1 MLKMKIYYKNIRKSY
16 ILISQNVAFNLVRGT
31 RLELAW
37 YNHTPLK
44 RARLPIPPS
53 SLICAAFV
61 PRMIF
66 YHTAAVKVNMVFRF
80 LRTSLTPPGGRNYNR
95 NRTGGKRRVAWVKK
109 EERARMRRLARW
121 LLPPVLL
128 CAGYALWVGLTG
140 RGPACPI
147 HAALGLWC
155 PLCGAS
161 RMGLALLRLD
171 LPGALR
177 ANAVLLALLLPG
189 TIWGAVHAVRYV
201 RTGDGSVR
209 RWERALLWGAVGVLL
224 AGGVLRNLPAFA
236 FLAPH

>member
-1 MLKMKIYYKNIRKSY
+1 MRFLK
-16 ILISQNVAFNLVRGT
+16 LVRGT

>member
-1 MLKMKIYYKNIRKSY
+1 MGEKRGACAHAPAGP
-16 ILISQNVAFNLVRGT
+16 VAAAARAAVRGVCAVG
-31 RLELAW
+31 RP
-37 YNHTPLK
+37 Y
-44 RARLPIPPS
+44 RAR
-53 SLICAAFV
+53 
-61 PRMIF
+61 
-66 YHTAAVKVNMVFRF
+66 
-80 LRTSLTPPGGRNYNR
+80 
-95 NRTGGKRRVAWVKK
+95 
-109 EERARMRRLARW
+109 
-121 LLPPVLL
+121 
-128 CAGYALWVGLTG
+128 
-140 RGPACPI
+140 PACPI

>member
-1 MLKMKIYYKNIRKSY
+1 M
-16 ILISQNVAFNLVRGT
+16 
-31 RLELAW
+31 
-37 YNHTPLK
+37 
-44 RARLPIPPS
+44 
-53 SLICAAFV
+53 
-61 PRMIF
+61 
-66 YHTAAVKVNMVFRF
+66 
-80 LRTSLTPPGGRNYNR
+80 
-95 NRTGGKRRVAWVKK
+95 KK

-161 RMGLALLRLD
+161 RMGLALLRLAF
-171 LPGALR
+171 PGALR

-189 TIWGAVHAVRYV
+189 IIWGAVHAVRYV

>member
-1 MLKMKIYYKNIRKSY
+1 M
-16 ILISQNVAFNLVRGT
+16 
-31 RLELAW
+31 
-37 YNHTPLK
+37 
-44 RARLPIPPS
+44 
-53 SLICAAFV
+53 
-61 PRMIF
+61 
-66 YHTAAVKVNMVFRF
+66 
-80 LRTSLTPPGGRNYNR
+80 
-95 NRTGGKRRVAWVKK
+95 KK

-209 RWERALLWGAVGVLL
+209 RWERSLFWRRIERLCSRPKGFCFLCGLI
-224 AGGVLRNLPAFA
+224 AFPGDRSHA
-236 FLAPH
+236 IV

>member
-1 MLKMKIYYKNIRKSY
+1 
-16 ILISQNVAFNLVRGT
+16 
-31 RLELAW
+31 
-37 YNHTPLK
+37 
-44 RARLPIPPS
+44 
-53 SLICAAFV
+53 
-61 PRMIF
+61 
-66 YHTAAVKVNMVFRF
+66 
-80 LRTSLTPPGGRNYNR
+80 
-95 NRTGGKRRVAWVKK
+95 
-109 EERARMRRLARW
+109 MRRLARW

-236 FLAPH
+236 RPLQTHPNPRFRTAQPVPEAFVRPRVRHRRNAGYSLPRCRHFFPSCPHRPAPAAE

>member
-1 MLKMKIYYKNIRKSY
+1 M
-16 ILISQNVAFNLVRGT
+16 
-31 RLELAW
+31 
-37 YNHTPLK
+37 
-44 RARLPIPPS
+44 
-53 SLICAAFV
+53 
-61 PRMIF
+61 
-66 YHTAAVKVNMVFRF
+66 
-80 LRTSLTPPGGRNYNR
+80 
-95 NRTGGKRRVAWVKK
+95 KK

-177 ANAVLLALLLPG
+177 FAQPAGVRFFGAALSGCVPAQRDFVFYAGSLPF
-189 TIWGAVHAVRYV
+189 
-201 RTGDGSVR
+201 
-209 RWERALLWGAVGVLL
+209 RAIKVMPL
-224 AGGVLRNLPAFA
+224 
-236 FLAPH
+236 

>member
-1 MLKMKIYYKNIRKSY
+1 M
-16 ILISQNVAFNLVRGT
+16 
-31 RLELAW
+31 
-37 YNHTPLK
+37 
-44 RARLPIPPS
+44 
-53 SLICAAFV
+53 
-61 PRMIF
+61 
-66 YHTAAVKVNMVFRF
+66 
-80 LRTSLTPPGGRNYNR
+80 
-95 NRTGGKRRVAWVKK
+95 KK

-189 TIWGAVHAVRYV
+189 II
-201 RTGDGSVR
+201 
-209 RWERALLWGAVGVLL
+209 
-224 AGGVLRNLPAFA
+224 
-236 FLAPH
+236 

>member
-1 MLKMKIYYKNIRKSY
+1 M
-16 ILISQNVAFNLVRGT
+16 
-31 RLELAW
+31 
-37 YNHTPLK
+37 
-44 RARLPIPPS
+44 
-53 SLICAAFV
+53 
-61 PRMIF
+61 
-66 YHTAAVKVNMVFRF
+66 
-80 LRTSLTPPGGRNYNR
+80 
-95 NRTGGKRRVAWVKK
+95 KK

-209 RWERALLWGAVGVLL
+209 RWERALLWGGRGRA
-224 AGGVLRNLPAFA
+224 AGGRRFAQPAGIRFFGAALSGCVPAQRDFVFYAGSLPFRVIEVMLLFRKAHKYFMLHEQA
-236 FLAPH
+236 QGSTP

>member
-1 MLKMKIYYKNIRKSY
+1 
-16 ILISQNVAFNLVRGT
+16 
-31 RLELAW
+31 
-37 YNHTPLK
+37 
-44 RARLPIPPS
+44 
-53 SLICAAFV
+53 
-61 PRMIF
+61 
-66 YHTAAVKVNMVFRF
+66 
-80 LRTSLTPPGGRNYNR
+80 
-95 NRTGGKRRVAWVKK
+95 
-109 EERARMRRLARW
+109 MRRLARW

-147 HAALGLWC
+147 QAALGLWC

-224 AGGVLRNLPAFA
+224 AGGVLRNLPAVA

>member
-1 MLKMKIYYKNIRKSY
+1 
-16 ILISQNVAFNLVRGT
+16 
-31 RLELAW
+31 
-37 YNHTPLK
+37 
-44 RARLPIPPS
+44 
-53 SLICAAFV
+53 
-61 PRMIF
+61 
-66 YHTAAVKVNMVFRF
+66 
-80 LRTSLTPPGGRNYNR
+80 
-95 NRTGGKRRVAWVKK
+95 
-109 EERARMRRLARW
+109 MRRLARW

-209 RWERALLWGAVGVLL
+209 RWERALLWGPWACCWR
-224 AGGVLRNLPAFA
+224 AAFCATCRHSLFWRRIERLCSRPKGFCFLCGLIA
-236 FLAPH
+236 FPGDRSHAIV

>member
-1 MLKMKIYYKNIRKSY
+1 MGEKRGACAHAPAGP
-16 ILISQNVAFNLVRGT
+16 VAAAARAAVRGVCAVG
-31 RLELAW
+31 RP
-37 YNHTPLK
+37 Y
-44 RARLPIPPS
+44 RARPG
-53 SLICAAFV
+53 V
-61 PRMIF
+61 P
-66 YHTAAVKVNMVFRF
+66 H
-80 LRTSLTPPGGRNYNR
+80 PCG
-95 NRTGGKRRVAWVKK
+95 AW
-109 EERARMRRLARW
+109 
-121 LLPPVLL
+121 
-128 CAGYALWVGLTG
+128 
-140 RGPACPI
+140 
-147 HAALGLWC
+147 
-155 PLCGAS
+155 AS

>member
-1 MLKMKIYYKNIRKSY
+1 M
-16 ILISQNVAFNLVRGT
+16 
-31 RLELAW
+31 
-37 YNHTPLK
+37 
-44 RARLPIPPS
+44 
-53 SLICAAFV
+53 
-61 PRMIF
+61 
-66 YHTAAVKVNMVFRF
+66 
-80 LRTSLTPPGGRNYNR
+80 
-95 NRTGGKRRVAWVKK
+95 KK

-128 CAGYALWVGLTG
+128 CEGFSLWVGLTG
-140 RGPACPI
+140 RGPECPI

>member
-1 MLKMKIYYKNIRKSY
+1 
-16 ILISQNVAFNLVRGT
+16 
-31 RLELAW
+31 
-37 YNHTPLK
+37 
-44 RARLPIPPS
+44 
-53 SLICAAFV
+53 
-61 PRMIF
+61 
-66 YHTAAVKVNMVFRF
+66 
-80 LRTSLTPPGGRNYNR
+80 
-95 NRTGGKRRVAWVKK
+95 
-109 EERARMRRLARW
+109 MRRLARW

-171 LPGALR
+171 LPGA
-177 ANAVLLALLLPG
+177 
-189 TIWGAVHAVRYV
+189 VHAVRYV

>member
-1 MLKMKIYYKNIRKSY
+1 
-16 ILISQNVAFNLVRGT
+16 
-31 RLELAW
+31 
-37 YNHTPLK
+37 
-44 RARLPIPPS
+44 
-53 SLICAAFV
+53 
-61 PRMIF
+61 
-66 YHTAAVKVNMVFRF
+66 
-80 LRTSLTPPGGRNYNR
+80 
-95 NRTGGKRRVAWVKK
+95 
-109 EERARMRRLARW
+109 MRRLARW
-121 LLPPVLL
+121 LLLPVLL

-140 RGPACPI
+140 

>member
-1 MLKMKIYYKNIRKSY
+1 MVSVIFWCERRDLNPYESP
-16 ILISQNVAFNLVRGT
+16 
-31 RLELAW
+31 
-37 YNHTPLK
+37 HTPLK

-53 SLICAAFV
+53 SLIHAAFV

-95 NRTGGKRRVAWVKK
+95 NRTGGKRRGAWVKK

-171 LPGALR
+171 FPGALR

-189 TIWGAVHAVRYV
+189 IIWGAVHAVRYV

>member
-1 MLKMKIYYKNIRKSY
+1 
-16 ILISQNVAFNLVRGT
+16 
-31 RLELAW
+31 
-37 YNHTPLK
+37 
-44 RARLPIPPS
+44 
-53 SLICAAFV
+53 
-61 PRMIF
+61 
-66 YHTAAVKVNMVFRF
+66 
-80 LRTSLTPPGGRNYNR
+80 
-95 NRTGGKRRVAWVKK
+95 
-109 EERARMRRLARW
+109 MRRLARW

-209 RWERALLWGAVGVLL
+209 RWERALLWGCRLYTSPSP
-224 AGGVLRNLPAFA
+224 RD
-236 FLAPH
+236 

>member
-1 MLKMKIYYKNIRKSY
+1 
-16 ILISQNVAFNLVRGT
+16 
-31 RLELAW
+31 
-37 YNHTPLK
+37 
-44 RARLPIPPS
+44 
-53 SLICAAFV
+53 
-61 PRMIF
+61 
-66 YHTAAVKVNMVFRF
+66 
-80 LRTSLTPPGGRNYNR
+80 
-95 NRTGGKRRVAWVKK
+95 
-109 EERARMRRLARW
+109 MRRLARW

-189 TIWGAVHAVRYV
+189 TIWGAVC
-201 RTGDGSVR
+201 
-209 RWERALLWGAVGVLL
+209 
-224 AGGVLRNLPAFA
+224 AGGKGRCFGGPWACCWRAAFCATCRHSLFWRRIERLCSRPKGFCFLCGLIA
-236 FLAPH
+236 FPGDRSHAIV

>member
-1 MLKMKIYYKNIRKSY
+1 
-16 ILISQNVAFNLVRGT
+16 
-31 RLELAW
+31 
-37 YNHTPLK
+37 
-44 RARLPIPPS
+44 
-53 SLICAAFV
+53 
-61 PRMIF
+61 
-66 YHTAAVKVNMVFRF
+66 
-80 LRTSLTPPGGRNYNR
+80 
-95 NRTGGKRRVAWVKK
+95 
-109 EERARMRRLARW
+109 MRRLARW

-147 HAALGLWC
+147 HAALGL
-155 PLCGAS
+155 
-161 RMGLALLRLD
+161 ALLRLD
-171 LPGALR
+171 RPGALR

>member
-1 MLKMKIYYKNIRKSY
+1 M
-16 ILISQNVAFNLVRGT
+16 
-31 RLELAW
+31 
-37 YNHTPLK
+37 
-44 RARLPIPPS
+44 
-53 SLICAAFV
+53 
-61 PRMIF
+61 
-66 YHTAAVKVNMVFRF
+66 
-80 LRTSLTPPGGRNYNR
+80 
-95 NRTGGKRRVAWVKK
+95 KK

-189 TIWGAVHAVRYV
+189 TIWGAAFCATCRHSLFWRRIERLCSRPKGFCFLCGLIAFP
-201 RTGDGSVR
+201 GDRSYAIV
-209 RWERALLWGAVGVLL
+209 
-224 AGGVLRNLPAFA
+224 
-236 FLAPH
+236 

>member
-1 MLKMKIYYKNIRKSY
+1 MNTGIEKDRRHKST
-16 ILISQNVAFNLVRGT
+16 VFPFLVRGT

-95 NRTGGKRRVAWVKK
+95 NRTGGKRRGAWVKK

>member
-1 MLKMKIYYKNIRKSY
+1 M
-16 ILISQNVAFNLVRGT
+16 
-31 RLELAW
+31 
-37 YNHTPLK
+37 
-44 RARLPIPPS
+44 
-53 SLICAAFV
+53 
-61 PRMIF
+61 
-66 YHTAAVKVNMVFRF
+66 
-80 LRTSLTPPGGRNYNR
+80 
-95 NRTGGKRRVAWVKK
+95 KK

-224 AGGVLRNLPAFA
+224 AGIRFFGAALSGCVPAQRDFVFYAGSLPFRAIEVMLLFRKA
-236 FLAPH
+236 HKYFMLHEQAQGSTP